1 MAEVVGS
8 NPIGSTPAVDVRTR
22 RQGVILLKRPFSNET
37 FERQGHGVARFPRIN
52 PITEGWF
59 AKQTPIQY
67 VGITIDHCPRCG
79 AEASQDVYV
88 AMLGRHGG
96 VGVPFFLS
104 PLFRR
109 VSTAGKFG
117 ERSRWGQCTDCNSVL
132 PHDDV
137 AKAYAQ
143 AHGYPAGFL
152 NDPDDE
158 DDADPDPDDEDDADD
173 DPDPDDEDER

>member
-1 MAEVVGS
+1 M
-8 NPIGSTPAVDVRTR
+8 
-22 RQGVILLKRPFSNET
+22 
-37 FERQGHGVARFPRIN
+37 ARFPRIN

-59 AKQTPIQY
+59 ARQTPIQY
-67 VGITIDHCPRCG
+67 LGITVDHCPQCG
-79 AEASQDVYV
+79 SQASQDVYV

-117 ERSRWGQCTDCNSVL
+117 ERSRWGQCTDCHSVL

-137 AKAYAQ
+137 ARTYAEE
-143 AHGYPAGFL
+143 HGYPDGFL
-152 NDPDDE
+152 NDPDRSDP
-158 DDADPDPDDEDDADD
+158 DDIPAGDTTPDPDDEDD
-173 DPDPDDEDER
+173 R

>member
-1 MAEVVGS
+1 MA
-8 NPIGSTPAVDVRTR
+8 RY
-22 RQGVILLKRPFSNET
+22 
-37 FERQGHGVARFPRIN
+37 PRIN

-67 VGITIDHCPRCG
+67 VGITIDHCPQCG
-79 AEASQDVYV
+79 AQASQDVYV

-132 PHDDV
+132 PHDD
-137 AKAYAQ
+137 AARTYAET
-143 AHGYPAGFL
+143 HGHPTGFL
-152 NDPDDE
+152 NEPDTDDLPDPDRDDLNKHDPDDLPDPDESPEPDDE
-158 DDADPDPDDEDDADD
+158 DG
-173 DPDPDDEDER
+173 R

>member
-1 MAEVVGS
+1 M
-8 NPIGSTPAVDVRTR
+8 
-22 RQGVILLKRPFSNET
+22 
-37 FERQGHGVARFPRIN
+37 ARFPRIN

-67 VGITIDHCPRCG
+67 VGITIDHCPQCG

-137 AKAYAQ
+137 ARTYAQ
-143 AHGYPAGFL
+143 EHGYPDGFL
-152 NDPDDE
+152 NEPDGDHVPEDHGPDDHDGTIDPGDTPGQGDRPEPDAEE
-158 DDADPDPDDEDDADD
+158 DP
-173 DPDPDDEDER
+173 

>member
-1 MAEVVGS
+1 M
-8 NPIGSTPAVDVRTR
+8 
-22 RQGVILLKRPFSNET
+22 
-37 FERQGHGVARFPRIN
+37 ARFPRIN

-67 VGITIDHCPRCG
+67 VGITIDHCAQCG
-79 AEASQDVYV
+79 SQASQDVYV

-109 VSTAGKFG
+109 VSTAGKVG

-137 AKAYAQ
+137 ARAYAEK
-143 AHGYPAGFL
+143 HGYPDGFL
-152 NDPDDE
+152 NEPAHDHDPDDHDDDPDQDDPDDE
-158 DDADPDPDDEDDADD
+158 DA
-173 DPDPDDEDER
+173 R